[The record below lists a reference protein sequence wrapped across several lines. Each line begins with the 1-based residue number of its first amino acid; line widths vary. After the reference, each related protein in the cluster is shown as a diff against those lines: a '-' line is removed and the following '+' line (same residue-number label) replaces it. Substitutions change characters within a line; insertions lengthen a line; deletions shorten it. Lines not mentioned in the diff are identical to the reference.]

1 MSQQRFL
8 PVGLLLSLAAGCTA
22 DISGVPGQPNQAS
35 PGPVNAAGSVN
46 TAGAGNSSGTG
57 GGSSATTARDPGR
70 VTMRRLNQ
78 TEYDNTVHDLLGT
91 SSTPARAFLGDTQA
105 NGFDNN
111 GDLLSLSS
119 VRIDQ
124 YRQAAEAL
132 AKEALLPPLR
142 GALLSCDPA
151 TGDACIT
158 SFVTS
163 FGERAYRRPL
173 SADEVAGYLDLAT
186 KARAAGASAD
196 EVLSTLLE
204 AILVSPH
211 FLFRVELDPDPASPA
226 AHALSGYELASR
238 LSYTVYASMPDA
250 ALYSSAKS
258 GKLSDPAE
266 LEAQLGRMLAD
277 PKGLF
282 AQNFAEQWLG
292 VRSIDSLQPDAKLF
306 PSFNAQLG
314 QSMKQ
319 EVDLLF
325 ADFIRNDLPVE
336 SLLTASFSY
345 LDDRLAQ
352 LYGLP
357 SVGAQMTRVELTTPQ
372 RGGLLSLGALL
383 TATSRGNRT
392 SPVSRGRWVLS
403 ELLCSEPPPPPADVK
418 VPSDDVITAT
428 TARAFL
434 AAHRQNPTCSTCHNM
449 MDPVGLAL
457 ENYDAIGAWRDTD
470 HGQTIDVSGNM
481 PDGTAFKGPKELA
494 QIVAKDP
501 RFRPCL
507 SGALLEYSLGRG
519 LHDTDTP
526 YVTDLSQAAAG
537 ANLGWRALLTRI
549 VTSEPFRE
557 RHGEPETGGMP

>member
-1 MSQQRFL
+1 MFQQRFL
-8 PVGLLLSLAAGCTA
+8 PVGLLVSLAAGCTA
-22 DISGVPGQPNQAS
+22 EISGTPGQRGEN
-35 PGPVNAAGSVN
+35 GPGSVN
-46 TAGAGNSSGTG
+46 MNSAGSGSGTG
-57 GGSSATTARDPGR
+57 GSGANAARDPGR

-78 TEYDNTVHDLLGT
+78 TEYDNTVHDLLGV
-91 SSTPARAFLGDTQA
+91 SSTPASAFLSDTQA

-124 YRQAAEAL
+124 YRQAAQAL
-132 AKEALLPPLR
+132 AKEALAPSLR
-142 GALLSCDPA
+142 ASLLTCDPA
-151 TGDACIT
+151 TGDACMT
-158 SFVTS
+158 TFVTS

-173 SADEVAGYLDLAT
+173 TADEVASYLDLAT
-186 KARAAGASAD
+186 KARAAGASAE

-204 AILVSPH
+204 AFLVSPH
-211 FLFRVELDPDPASPA
+211 FLFRVELDPDPASPTP
-226 AHALSGYELASR
+226 HALSGYELASR
-238 LSYTVYASMPDA
+238 LSYMVYASMPDA
-250 ALYSSAKS
+250 ALYASAKS
-258 GKLSDPAE
+258 GKLTEPAE
-266 LEAQLGRMLAD
+266 LGAQLGRMLAD
-277 PKGLF
+277 PKGRF
-282 AQNFAEQWLG
+282 SQNFAEQWLG
-292 VRSIDSLQPDAKLF
+292 VRAIDSLQPDAKLF

-325 ADFIRNDLPVE
+325 ADFIRNDSPVE

-352 LYGLP
+352 LYGLG

-418 VPSDDVITAT
+418 VPSDDVITAS

-434 AAHRQNPTCSTCHNM
+434 AAHRENPTCSTCHNM

-470 HGQTIDVSGNM
+470 HGQTIDASGTL
-481 PDGTAFKGPKELA
+481 PGGAPFKGPKELSQLVA
-494 QIVAKDP
+494 QDP

-507 SGALLEYSLGRG
+507 SGALLKYSLGRG
-519 LHDTDTP
+519 LRDSDVP

-537 ANLGWRALLTRI
+537 TSLGWRALLARI
-549 VTSEPFRE
+549 VASDPFRQ
-557 RHGEPETGGMP
+557 RRGEPETGGMP

>member
-1 MSQQRFL
+1 
-8 PVGLLLSLAAGCTA
+8 
-22 DISGVPGQPNQAS
+22 
-35 PGPVNAAGSVN
+35 
-46 TAGAGNSSGTG
+46 
-57 GGSSATTARDPGR
+57 
-70 VTMRRLNQ
+70 MRRLNQ
-78 TEYDNTVHDLLGT
+78 TEYDNTVHDLVGT
-91 SSTPARAFLGDTQA
+91 SSTPASAFLSDTQA

-111 GDLLSLSS
+111 GSLLSLSA
-119 VRIDQ
+119 VRMDQ

-132 AKEALLPPLR
+132 AKEALSPALR
-142 GALLSCDPA
+142 STLLSCDPA

-173 SADEVAGYLDLAT
+173 TTNEVASYLDLAT
-186 KARAAGASAD
+186 KARAAGAAAD
-196 EVLSTLLE
+196 DVLSTLLQ
-204 AILVSPH
+204 AFLVSPH
-211 FLFRVELDPDPASPA
+211 FLFRVELDPDPASPTP
-226 AHALSGYELASR
+226 HALSGYELASR
-238 LSYTVYASMPDA
+238 LSYMVYASMPDA
-250 ALYSSAKS
+250 ALYGSAKS

-266 LEAQLGRMLAD
+266 LQAQLGRMLAD
-277 PKGLF
+277 PKEQL

-292 VRSIDSLQPDAKLF
+292 VRAIDTLQPDAKLF

-314 QSMKQ
+314 QSMKK

-325 ADFIRNDLPVE
+325 TDFIRNDSPVE
-336 SLLTASFSY
+336 SLLTSSFSY

-418 VPSDDVITAT
+418 VPSDNVITAT
-428 TARAFL
+428 TERAFL
-434 AAHRQNPTCSTCHNM
+434 AAHRQNATCATCHNM

-470 HGQTIDVSGNM
+470 HGQTIDASGSM
-481 PDGTAFKGPKELA
+481 PDGTAFNGPKELSR
-494 QIVAKDP
+494 IVAKDP

-507 SGALLEYSLGRG
+507 SGALLKYALGRG
-519 LHDTDTP
+519 LNDSDVP
-526 YVTDLSQAAAG
+526 YVSDLSQAAQG
-537 ANLGWRALLTRI
+537 TSLGWRALLTRI
-549 VTSEPFRE
+549 VTSDPFRQ

>member
-1 MSQQRFL
+1 MNHWY
-8 PVGLLLSLAAGCTA
+8 VWLLLAAGCTA
-22 DISGVPGQPNQAS
+22 DIGGAPGQQGPNG
-35 PGPVNAAGSVN
+35 PGPLGAAGGGS
-46 TAGAGNSSGTG
+46 AGTG
-57 GGSSATTARDPGR
+57 GSGATTARDPGR
-70 VTMRRLNQ
+70 VTLRRLNQ

-91 SSTPARAFLGDTQA
+91 SATPARAFLGDTQA
-105 NGFDNN
+105 NGFDND

-142 GALLSCDPA
+142 ATLLSCDPA
-151 TGDACIT
+151 TGDACVT

-173 SADEVAGYLDLAT
+173 TADEVASYLDLAT

-196 EVLSTLLE
+196 EVVSALLQ
-204 AILVSPH
+204 AFLVSPH
-211 FLFRVELDPDPASPA
+211 FLFRVELDPEPA
-226 AHALSGYELASR
+226 APTPHALNAYELASR
-238 LSYTVYASMPDA
+238 LSYMLYASMPDA
-250 ALYSSAKS
+250 ALYGSAKS
-258 GKLSDPAE
+258 GKLTEPAE
-266 LEAQLGRMLAD
+266 LQAQLGRMLTD
-277 PKGLF
+277 PKGRF

-306 PSFNAQLG
+306 PKFNAELG

-336 SLLTASFSY
+336 NLLTASFSY

-357 SVGAQMTRVELTTPQ
+357 SVGAQMKRVELTTPQ

-392 SPVSRGRWVLS
+392 SPVSRGRWALS
-403 ELLCSEPPPPPADVK
+403 ELLCSEPPPPPSDVK

-434 AAHRQNPTCSTCHNM
+434 AQHRQNPTCSTCHNM

-457 ENYDAIGAWRDTD
+457 ENYDAIGAWRDAD
-470 HGQTIDVSGNM
+470 RGQPIDPSGSLT
-481 PDGTAFKGPKELA
+481 DGTPFNGPKELS
-494 QIVAKDP
+494 QLVAKDP

-507 SGALLEYSLGRG
+507 SGALLKYALGRG
-519 LHDTDTP
+519 LHDSDVP

-537 ANLGWRALLTRI
+537 TSLGWRALLGRI
-549 VTSEPFRE
+549 VTSDPFRQ
-557 RHGEPETGGMP
+557 RRGEPETGGMP